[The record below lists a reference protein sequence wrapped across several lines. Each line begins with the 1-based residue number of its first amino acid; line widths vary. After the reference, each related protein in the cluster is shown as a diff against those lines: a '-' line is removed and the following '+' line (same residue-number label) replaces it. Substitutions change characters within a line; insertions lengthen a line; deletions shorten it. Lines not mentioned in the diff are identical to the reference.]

1 MSNNNN
7 DTFALVWRTL
17 LTVLIVGFV
26 ILFFI
31 GNGTITM
38 GILVLVGAFR
48 WLSQIWDF

>member
-17 LTVLIVGFV
+17 LTVLIVGFL
-26 ILFFI
+26 ILAFI
-31 GNGTITM
+31 GNGTI
-38 GILVLVGAFR
+38 GIFVLVGAFR